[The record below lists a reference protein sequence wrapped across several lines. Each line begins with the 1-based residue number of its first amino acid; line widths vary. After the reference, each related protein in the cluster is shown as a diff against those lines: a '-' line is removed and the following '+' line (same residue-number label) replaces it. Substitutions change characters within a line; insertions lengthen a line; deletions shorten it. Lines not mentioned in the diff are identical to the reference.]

1 MREFIDQIREG
12 IIDPAELTPES
23 AEDRRVLAADA
34 MRELGR
40 VERTLMDPSQPRAT
54 ADLKAAVNLRAVVN
68 YYLQSPPQA
77 GE

>member
-1 MREFIDQIREG
+1 MREFIDQIRQG

-23 AEDRRVLAADA
+23 AEDRRALAADA
-34 MRELGR
+34 MRELGKA
-40 VERTLMDPSQPRAT
+40 ELALMDPNRPRT
-54 ADLKAAVNLRAVVN
+54 KADFKAAEELRAVVN